1 MKNTIFILLILT
13 LTGCQ
18 FEKEKDTNDIF
29 QRHIELEG
37 QSNFRDL
44 GNYTTE
50 NGESLR
56 SGMLY
61 RSGTLSACSNSD
73 VQILDSLGIKT
84 VINFLTEGERRVRGE
99 DILPGGTKSVFLP
112 ISGENQE
119 AKLVLEARQ
128 TGDFTAVPV
137 ELNYNIHALL
147 VDVGKEA
154 YKGFFEVLA
163 DADNYPIVFHC
174 SHGVHRTGTAT
185 ALLMMAL
192 DVPWDTI
199 ASEYML
205 SNTYRLEESN
215 ARIKALNEL
224 AENNPDV
231 LDKAKNLENNFSRFF
246 STIRFVSLS
255 GTFGII
261 KLKISSAVASILY
274 HLNRLYFKPL
284 EFYKLKLGF
293 IKFRENDEE

>member
-1 MKNTIFILLILT
+1 MRNTIFTLLILT
-13 LTGCQ
+13 LIGCQ
-18 FEKEKDTNDIF
+18 SKKEKDTNDIF
-29 QRHIELEG
+29 LRHIELEG
-37 QSNFRDL
+37 QSNFRDI
-44 GNYTTE
+44 GNHTTG
-50 NGESLR
+50 NGKSLK

-84 VINFLTEGERRVRGE
+84 VVNFLTEEERKVRGE
-99 DILPGGTKSVFLP
+99 DILPRGTKSVFLP

-119 AKLVLEARQ
+119 AEQILEARQ
-128 TGDFTAVPV
+128 TGNFAAVPI

-163 DADNYPIVFHC
+163 DADSYPVVFHC

-205 SNTYRLEESN
+205 SNIYRKEESN

-224 AENNPDV
+224 AERNPDV
-231 LDKAKNLENNFSRFF
+231 VDKTKNLENIKAFYQLNENYIKGTKEAVENEYGNIQNYLNSIGVD
-246 STIRFVSLS
+246 SLTIEKVKSNL
-255 GTFGII
+255 
-261 KLKISSAVASILY
+261 LQ
-274 HLNRLYFKPL
+274 
-284 EFYKLKLGF
+284 
-293 IKFRENDEE
+293 

>member
-1 MKNTIFILLILT
+1 MRNTYFLLLILT
-13 LTGCQ
+13 IVGCQ
-18 FEKEKDTNDIF
+18 YQQEKEKNHIF

-50 NGESLR
+50 NGETLK
-56 SGMLY
+56 SGKLY
-61 RSGTLSACSNSD
+61 RSGTLSACSKSD
-73 VQILDSLGIKT
+73 VHILDSLGIKT
-84 VINFLTEGERRVRGE
+84 VINFLTEEERKVRGE
-99 DILPGGTKSVFLP
+99 DVLPGGTKSVFLP

-119 AKLVLEARQ
+119 AKQVLEARQ
-128 TGDFTAVPV
+128 TGDFTAVPI

-154 YKGFFEVLA
+154 YKGFFDVLA
-163 DADNYPIVFHC
+163 DADNYPVVFHC

-185 ALLMMAL
+185 AILFMAL

-205 SNTYRLEESN
+205 SNTYRQEESN

-224 AENNPDV
+224 AESNPDV
-231 LDKAKNLENNFSRFF
+231 VDKAKNLENIQAFYLLNENY
-246 STIRFVSLS
+246 IQ
-255 GTFGII
+255 GTKEAIENEYGSIHNYLNSI
-261 KLKISSAVASILY
+261 GVDSAAIEKVKRNLLK
-274 HLNRLYFKPL
+274 
-284 EFYKLKLGF
+284 
-293 IKFRENDEE
+293 

>member
-1 MKNTIFILLILT
+1 MKNTLFILLTLT
-13 LTGCQ
+13 LMGCK
-18 FEKEKDTNDIF
+18 FDKEKDSNNIF
-29 QRHIELEG
+29 QRHIELQG
-37 QSNFRDL
+37 QSNFRDI
-44 GNYTTE
+44 GNYTAE
-50 NGESLR
+50 NGETLK
-56 SGMLY
+56 SGILY
-61 RSGTLSACSNSD
+61 RSGTLSACSSSD

-84 VINFLTEGERRVRGE
+84 VINFLTEEERQVRGE
-99 DILPGGTKSVFLP
+99 DVLPSGTKSVFLP

-128 TGDFTAVPV
+128 TGDFTAVPI

-163 DADNYPIVFHC
+163 DSDNYPIVFHC

-205 SNTYRLEESN
+205 SNSYRQEESN

-224 AENNPDV
+224 AERNPDV
-231 LDKAKNLENNFSRFF
+231 VDKTKNLENIQAFYLLNENYIKGTKEAIENEYGSIQ
-246 STIRFVSLS
+246 SYLDSIGVDSATIEKVKSNL
-255 GTFGII
+255 
-261 KLKISSAVASILY
+261 LK
-274 HLNRLYFKPL
+274 
-284 EFYKLKLGF
+284 
-293 IKFRENDEE
+293 

>member
-1 MKNTIFILLILT
+1 MKYIIFILLVST

-18 FEKEKDTNDIF
+18 FEKKKDTNDIF

-37 QSNFRDL
+37 QSNFRDS
-44 GNYTTE
+44 GNYTTKD
-50 NGESLR
+50 GESLK

-84 VINFLTEGERRVRGE
+84 VINFLTEEERQVRGE

-119 AKLVLEARQ
+119 AKQVLEARQ
-128 TGDFTAVPV
+128 TGDFTAVPI

-147 VDVGKEA
+147 VDVGREA

-163 DADNYPIVFHC
+163 DADSYPVVFHC

-185 ALLMMAL
+185 ALLFMAL
-192 DVPWDTI
+192 DIPWDTI

-205 SNTYRLEESN
+205 SNTYRQEESN

-224 AENNPDV
+224 AESNPEV
-231 LDKAKNLENNFSRFF
+231 VEKAKNLENIQAFYLLNENYIQGTKEAVENEYGSIQNYLN
-246 STIRFVSLS
+246 SIGVDSETIEKVKSNL
-255 GTFGII
+255 
-261 KLKISSAVASILY
+261 LK
-274 HLNRLYFKPL
+274 
-284 EFYKLKLGF
+284 
-293 IKFRENDEE
+293 

>member
-1 MKNTIFILLILT
+1 MKHIFIILLLST
-13 LTGCQ
+13 LIGCQ
-18 FEKEKDTNDIF
+18 LEKEKDTNGAF
-29 QRHIELEG
+29 ERHIELEG

-44 GNYTTE
+44 GNYITK
-50 NGESLR
+50 NGELLK

-84 VINFLTEGERRVRGE
+84 VINFLTEEERRVRGE

-119 AKLVLEARQ
+119 AEQILEARR
-128 TGDFTAVPV
+128 TGDFTAVPI
-137 ELNYNIHALL
+137 ELNYTMHALL

-163 DADNYPIVFHC
+163 DTDNYPIVFHC

-185 ALLMMAL
+185 ALLLMAL

-199 ASEYML
+199 AAEYML
-205 SNTYRLEESN
+205 SNLYRQM
-215 ARIKALNEL
+215 
-224 AENNPDV
+224 V
-231 LDKAKNLENNFSRFF
+231 
-246 STIRFVSLS
+246 
-255 GTFGII
+255 
-261 KLKISSAVASILY
+261 
-274 HLNRLYFKPL
+274 
-284 EFYKLKLGF
+284 LKLPPL
-293 IKFRENDEE
+293 KFCSRCRIMKLSPYPV